1 MKLSDESNVQQ
12 KHIGPVEG
20 VPSPVAPPRPQA
32 PLAPLPVRPGP
43 RRGPV
48 RSQPGGIRAILAI
61 DALALLLVL
70 ASGPAAYLWLDQS
83 HPGPVA
89 VAIATAQPA
98 PSAVA
103 DASPGGSASSQP
115 GYQASGKP
123 TSAPSMVFGSGAW
136 TQAEPQPKAVW
147 ASASVRLHDGRIMV
161 IGGAASQSS
170 FDAVAIAAI
179 FDPATGHWSRV
190 TDMLQPRAYATA
202 VTLNDG
208 SVLVAGGSRNGQPLD
223 TAERYIPDSGTWV
236 AAGRLNLP
244 RTQGE
249 LTLLADGR
257 ALATGGGIEGGPT
270 WSSTASAEIF
280 NPKTSQWSLVP
291 PMAVA
296 RVRHTAV
303 LLPDGEVL
311 VAGGATTFHLDAGI
325 VTASAELFNPRTNS
339 WRAAASMP
347 EPRYVHRSVLLHDG
361 RVLLAGGW
369 YAMSN
374 ADPSHETAVIYD
386 PATDK
391 WSATGSMTTA
401 RAEFGL
407 AMLPDGRVLVA
418 GGTDKSYSLTV
429 TAELFDPV
437 TGSWTPT
444 GNLKVATM
452 WSAIQTLA
460 DGRVL
465 ISGGGLDASAIKVT
479 AACEIYSP
487 TSR

>member
-1 MKLSDESNVQQ
+1 MKLSDESSVQH
-12 KHIGPVEG
+12 KHIGPSR
-20 VPSPVAPPRPQA
+20 PPVVPPRPSPA
-32 PLAPLPVRPGP
+32 SIPVSSLGSARGP
-43 RRGPV
+43 RRSATGSGV
-48 RSQPGGIRAILAI
+48 RAILAI
-61 DALALLLVL
+61 DALALVLVL

-89 VAIATAQPA
+89 VASGTARPA

-103 DASPGGSASSQP
+103 DASPGSSPSSGP
-115 GYQASGKP
+115 GAQVSGKP
-123 TSAPSMVFGSGAW
+123 TPTPSLVFGNGTWAGADSQP
-136 TQAEPQPKAVW
+136 QAAW
-147 ASASVRLHDGRIMV
+147 ASAVVRLHDGRIMV

-170 FDAVAIAAI
+170 NDAVATAAI

-244 RTQGE
+244 RTQGG

-270 WSSTASAEIF
+270 WNSTASAEIF

-296 RVRHTAV
+296 RARHTAV

-325 VTASAELFNPRTNS
+325 VSASAELFNPRTNS

-347 EPRYVHRSVLLHDG
+347 EPRYVHESVLLHDG

-407 AMLPDGRVLVA
+407 AMLLDGRVLVA
-418 GGTDKSYSLTV
+418 GGTDKNYNLTV

-465 ISGGGLDASAIKVT
+465 ISGGGLDASATKVT

>member
-1 MKLSDESNVQQ
+1 V
-12 KHIGPVEG
+12 
-20 VPSPVAPPRPQA
+20 
-32 PLAPLPVRPGP
+32 
-43 RRGPV
+43 
-48 RSQPGGIRAILAI
+48 
-61 DALALLLVL
+61 
-70 ASGPAAYLWLDQS
+70 
-83 HPGPVA
+83 
-89 VAIATAQPA
+89 
-98 PSAVA
+98 
-103 DASPGGSASSQP
+103 
-115 GYQASGKP
+115 SGKP
-123 TSAPSMVFGSGAW
+123 TPAPSLIFGSGIW
-136 TQAEPQPKAVW
+136 SQADPQPQAAW
-147 ASASVRLHDGRIMV
+147 ASAVVRLHDGRIMV
-161 IGGAASQSS
+161 IGGAASGSS
-170 FDAVAIAAI
+170 YDAVATAAT

-223 TAERYIPDSGTWV
+223 TAERYIPDAGTWV

-296 RVRHTAV
+296 RARHTAV

-347 EPRYVHRSVLLHDG
+347 EPRYVQGSVLLHDG

-418 GGTDKSYSLTV
+418 GGTDKDYNLTV

-465 ISGGGLDASAIKVT
+465 ISGGGLDASATKVT